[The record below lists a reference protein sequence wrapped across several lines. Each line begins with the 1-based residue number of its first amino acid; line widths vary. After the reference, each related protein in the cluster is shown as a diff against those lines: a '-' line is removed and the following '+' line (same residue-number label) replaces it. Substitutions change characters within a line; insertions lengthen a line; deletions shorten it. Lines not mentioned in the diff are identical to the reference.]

1 MSDAV
6 ADELAI
12 RDTLVRYC
20 HLLDDGKLDELLAL
34 FTPDAVFAFG
44 AEHQGTAALAAFFEK
59 SQGTAEQRGRH
70 VTVNTLVE
78 IDGDGAVAVSDF
90 LYFGLG
96 SPAPEPR
103 LIGRYTDTLSRN
115 GNRWRIARRDA
126 VLASRS

>member
-12 RDTLVRYC
+12 RDTLSRYC
-20 HLLDDGKLDELLAL
+20 HLLDDGKLADVVAL

-44 AEHQGTAALAAFFEK
+44 AEHRGAAELTAFFEK

-70 VTVNTLVE
+70 VTVNTVVE
-78 IDGDGAVAVSDF
+78 IDGDSAVAVSDF

-103 LIGRYTDTLSRN
+103 LIGRYTDTLARD
-115 GNRWRIARRDA
+115 GDRWRIARRDA